1 MHKYRWSD
9 LEYVLTVAATG
20 SVAAAAR
27 ELGVNH
33 TTVLRRVHAFE
44 ETINLRLFER
54 LRSGYRP
61 TMEGGLFLD
70 AARAIES
77 TLADLER
84 KVAGS
89 DTALS
94 GPVSVTST
102 DSIVP
107 MFVDALAA
115 FQSRHPSVVVD
126 VRVANVH
133 LNLDRRESDIAIR
146 ASNNPPAHL
155 VGRQVCELRFGVFAL
170 PDLIGSNNGRAMEQW
185 PWVGMEMPLAGS
197 SAGEWMVKNV
207 PAESI
212 GFQSNSFMTIR
223 DLAVSGAGFAMLP
236 RHLGDREPRLVRVG
250 GLGRMP
256 ASGLWLLSHEDML
269 RSPRVRAATDFL
281 YRGLRAKRAAFEGT
295 GAG

>member
-20 SVAAAAR
+20 SVASAAR

-61 TMEGGLFLD
+61 TTEGGLFLD
-70 AARAIES
+70 AARAIEG

-107 MFVDALAA
+107 MFIDALTA
-115 FQSRHPSVVVD
+115 FQRRHPSVVVD

-155 VGRQVCELRFGVFAL
+155 VGRQVCELRFGVYAV
-170 PDLIGSNNGRAMEQW
+170 PDMIGSTDGRPMEQW

-197 SAGEWMVKNV
+197 SAGEWMGKNV

-212 GFQSNSFMTIR
+212 GFHSNSFNTIR
-223 DLAVSGAGFAMLP
+223 DLAVSGAGFAVLP
-236 RHLGDREPRLVRVG
+236 RHLGDRDVRLVRID
-250 GLGRMP
+250 GLDRMP

-295 GAG
+295 G

>member
-27 ELGVNH
+27 ALGVNH

-61 TMEGGLFLD
+61 TTEGGLFLD
-70 AARAIES
+70 AARAIEG

-107 MFVDALAA
+107 LFIDALAA
-115 FQSRHPSVVVD
+115 FQRGHPNVIVD

-155 VGRQVCELRFGVFAL
+155 VGRQVCELRFCVYSA
-170 PDLIGSNNGRAMEQW
+170 PDLLEKSADMPMEQW
-185 PWVGMEMPLAGS
+185 PWIGMEMPLAGS
-197 SAGEWMVKNV
+197 AAGEWVGKNI

-212 GFQSNSFMTIR
+212 CFHSNSFNTIR
-223 DLAVSGAGFAMLP
+223 DLAVNGAGFAMIP
-236 RHLGDREPRLVRVG
+236 RYLGDGDPRLVRVE

-256 ASGLWLLSHEDML
+256 VSGLWLLSHEDML

-295 GAG
+295 G